1 MIQNIWNFSDITR
14 IRCGADYTSGWPFEL
29 EDNDLIWTSNEMMDF
44 SGPKI
49 RIFSDVDLRLVEP
62 NTDYKCKIL
71 RHLGRATKSLLPP
84 NAKEIEH

>member
-71 RHLGRATKSLLPP
+71 LHPERLNRFYLQMQRK
-84 NAKEIEH
+84 